1 MDYSAFIILLTGI
14 YAISASIGELRSP
27 GMWASMIDNLADVTA
42 LRFITGIVLIVMGGV
57 AYAVGSWDMSD
68 WVPVIVKVLGAW
80 MVIEG
85 ALFLAVG
92 DLFIEFGRRM
102 MGAATKLWVS
112 LSLLMGIAFV
122 IAAALRF

>member
-1 MDYSAFIILLTGI
+1 MDYSAFVILLTGI